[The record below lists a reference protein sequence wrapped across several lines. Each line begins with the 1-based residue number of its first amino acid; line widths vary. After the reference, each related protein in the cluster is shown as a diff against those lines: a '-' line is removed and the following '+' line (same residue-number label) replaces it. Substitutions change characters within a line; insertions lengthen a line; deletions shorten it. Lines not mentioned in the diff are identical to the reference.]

1 MCALVPTT
9 DIISIP
15 TMLLLTNSFLNRNVM
30 SLRNGRPVATSLQ
43 PIINPNNLKIEAFY
57 CQDSI
62 DKKKTLVLL
71 SQDIH
76 DILPAGI
83 VINDHDVLTE
93 AEDLIRLKPII
104 EIGFTLIGKQVVT
117 ENKKKLGKIND
128 YACDSGSLY
137 IKKLYVS
144 QSVVKS
150 FSGGNLSIDR
160 NQIIEITNRKIVVKD
175 PLQQQLATSKIAIL
189 NTAPAA

>member
-71 SQDIH
+71 SQDIR